1 MSVIFKLDGTVTYE
15 NDVIDEQ
22 QDLKDT
28 LQNFEDNIRDH
39 FQDLRGTRNLELV
52 KSDWTQGA
60 DSPLDSSKQDEWKNY
75 RTKLRDL
82 PNHAKAPIWFEE
94 SDIPL
99 PPGESSIPE
108 WAEGFIKSRIDPIGI
123 GTTSWVGI
131 TTGMVKK
138 GSMTGCGA
146 GIGTDIVGV
155 ADTSGV
161 EVGDTLKTEGVIV
174 STVAGITTTSVSLAS
189 TTPVSFNGDLDY
201 FREGNVYFAQ
211 SKPCNQI
218 SYDLSSKVEGISTA
232 KAVIGTNNGFDF
244 VVTITNMISEA
255 EYDYSIKTNPERSYI
270 DRTGTIGI
278 TPDSNCIGIA
288 TFPVS
293 ISGAAGTITSITDI
307 TFNFDVDGNHQEQ
320 YVVGIATTSVGVGT
334 T

>member
-1 MSVIFKLDGTVTYE
+1 MSVIFKLDGTVTYQ
-15 NDVIDEQ
+15 NDVNDEQQEQ
-22 QDLKDT
+22 QDLKDKI
-28 LQNFEDNIRDH
+28 QNFEENIRDH

-108 WAEGFIKSRIDPIGI
+108 WAEPFIKSRIDPIGI
-123 GTTSWVGI
+123 GTTSWVG
-131 TTGMVKK
+131 V
-138 GSMTGCGA
+138 
-146 GIGTDIVGV
+146 GTDG
-155 ADTSGV
+155 
-161 EVGDTLKTEGVIV
+161 
-174 STVAGITTTSVSLAS
+174 
-189 TTPVSFNGDLDY
+189 
-201 FREGNVYFAQ
+201 VYFAQ
-211 SKPCNQI
+211 PKPCTQI
-218 SYDLSSKVEGISTA
+218 SYDLSAKVEGISTNR
-232 KAVIGTNNGFDF
+232 AVIGTNNGFDF
-244 VVTITNMISEA
+244 VVTITNMIAEA
-255 EYDYSIKTNPERSYI
+255 EYDYSIKTDPERSYI
-270 DRTGTIGI
+270 DRRGTIEI

-288 TFPVS
+288 TLPVS
-293 ISGAAGTITSITDI
+293 ISGAAGTITSVTDI
-307 TFNFDVDGNHQEQ
+307 TFNFDVDGKHQEE